1 MIKNNLEDQ
10 TLEENTKRQLL
21 NMFLSIFFLNKL
33 IYIKKKMKSYN
44 AK

>member
-21 NMFLSIFFLNKL
+21 NMLLSIFFLKIN
-33 IYIKKKMKSYN
+33 
-44 AK
+44 